1 MELNRFLLAPVAV
14 LAVACTTGAPT
25 ESETVRDYVETVS
38 TTGGVTAS
46 FVAGDPPAAGSG
58 PALTV
63 TTNPSVIPGGT
74 TPVLLTAD
82 RAFSTAIIAID
93 GIGGY
98 FRLTLPSPAARVEL
112 LVTLSQLLAVS
123 TFDWVYGA
131 GGDYETAPARV
142 VRVGTGDVQVSLSW
156 DTSADVDLHVI
167 DPAGDE
173 VLWLERQVA
182 SGGELDLDS
191 NAGCSGDD
199 VRNENVTWPVGG
211 APSGSYR
218 VLVDYWSNCGVA
230 ATEYTVTV
238 NVKGQ
243 APATFTGS
251 FTGEGD
257 QGGFGAGVPIT
268 TFSSV
273 GTSAKRSREIG
284 TIEVGPVPGAIRYE
298 KLEIEA
304 GR

>member
-1 MELNRFLLAPVAV
+1 MELNRFLLATVAV
-14 LAVACTTGAPT
+14 VAVACGGDAPT
-25 ESETVRDYVETVS
+25 DTESVRNYIETVS
-38 TTGGVTAS
+38 TDDGVGAS
-46 FVAGDPPAAGSG
+46 FVAGDPPAEGAG

-63 TTNPSVIPGGT
+63 TTNAAVIPGGT

-82 RAFSTAIIAID
+82 RAFTVAIIAVAGID
-93 GIGGY
+93 GY
-98 FRLTLPSPAARVEL
+98 FRLTLPSARTSVEL
-112 LVTLSQLLAVS
+112 LVTLSQLLDV
-123 TFDWVYGA
+123 TDFEWIYGA
-131 GGDYETAPARV
+131 GGAYETAPARV
-142 VRVGTGDVQVSLSW
+142 VNVGTGDVQVSLSW

-173 VLWLERQVA
+173 VLWLERLVA

-211 APSGSYR
+211 APSGTYR

-230 ATEYTVTV
+230 VTEYTVTV

-243 APATFTGS
+243 PPATFTGS

-257 QGGFGAGVPIT
+257 QGGVGAGVPIT
-268 TFSSV
+268 TFSSA
-273 GTSAKRSREIG
+273 GTSAKRTRELG
-284 TIEVGPVPGAIRYE
+284 TIEVSPVAGAIRYE
-298 KLEIEA
+298 KE
-304 GR
+304 